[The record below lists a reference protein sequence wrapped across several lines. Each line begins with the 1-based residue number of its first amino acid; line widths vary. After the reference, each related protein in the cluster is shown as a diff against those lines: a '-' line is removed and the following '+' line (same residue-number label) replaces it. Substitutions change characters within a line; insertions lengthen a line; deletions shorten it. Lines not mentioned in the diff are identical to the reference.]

1 MLIQNV
7 YPWAGNLVNILRKG
21 HRGEWRGILISPS
34 ILLFLTGCA
43 LPVPLSYIEY
53 ARTMYDA
60 TQIFQDQPTTVD
72 SLISDALDME
82 CRITNVLDEDELCLE
97 LSPTKKFQIYIAQNT
112 EKLGADDDVW

>member
-53 ARTMYDA
+53 ARTTYDA
-60 TQIFQDQPTTVD
+60 VQFLQDRPTTID
-72 SLISDALDME
+72 SLMSDTLEME
-82 CRITNVLDEDELCLE
+82 CRVSNVLDEDEVCLE
-97 LSPTKKFQIYIAQNT
+97 FSPLKKFKIYIAQNT